1 MVQQRKNIRSY
12 VTVDVHLFSFSKKKY
27 IPLWVLSCF
36 KMLLLQQFLLKHCC
50 FRVHSLSMG
59 KVLSLD
65 IKIQGLP
72 WTLGNQVG
80 FKVHS
85 CVQTLGSLSR
95 TLRGAGF
102 SSILCA
108 TVYVLL
114 HGRLI
119 IIQLLTGEI
128 VQFKEPAGLYDH
140 VGAGVARNSILGNGL
155 EEKTG
160 KKLHG

>member
-1 MVQQRKNIRSY
+1 M
-12 VTVDVHLFSFSKKKY
+12 SK
-27 IPLWVLSCF
+27 
-36 KMLLLQQFLLKHCC
+36 
-50 FRVHSLSMG
+50 
-59 KVLSLD
+59 
-65 IKIQGLP
+65 
-72 WTLGNQVG
+72 
-80 FKVHS
+80 
-85 CVQTLGSLSR
+85 TLGSLSR

-128 VQFKEPAGLYDH
+128 VQFKEPAWLYDH

-155 EEKTG
+155 EEKTEERSFMV
-160 KKLHG
+160 KKKKKVTEGCPQQ

>member
-1 MVQQRKNIRSY
+1 
-12 VTVDVHLFSFSKKKY
+12 
-27 IPLWVLSCF
+27 
-36 KMLLLQQFLLKHCC
+36 MLLLQQFLLKHCC

-128 VQFKEPAGLYDH
+128 VQFKKPAGLYNH

-155 EEKTG
+155 DDNFCWALFSFLLAYILNTHE
-160 KKLHG
+160 LACRRHSWCIDFPCR

>member
-1 MVQQRKNIRSY
+1 M
-12 VTVDVHLFSFSKKKY
+12 SK
-27 IPLWVLSCF
+27 
-36 KMLLLQQFLLKHCC
+36 
-50 FRVHSLSMG
+50 
-59 KVLSLD
+59 
-65 IKIQGLP
+65 
-72 WTLGNQVG
+72 
-80 FKVHS
+80 
-85 CVQTLGSLSR
+85 TLGSLSR

-128 VQFKEPAGLYDH
+128 VQFKEPARLYDH

-155 EEKTG
+155 EEKTEERNG
-160 KKLHG
+160 DEREKREDKRD